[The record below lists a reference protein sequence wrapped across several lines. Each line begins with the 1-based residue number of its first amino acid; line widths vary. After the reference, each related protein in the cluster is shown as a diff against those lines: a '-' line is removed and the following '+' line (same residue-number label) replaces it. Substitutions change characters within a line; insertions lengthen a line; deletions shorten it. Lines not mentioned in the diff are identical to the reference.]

1 MHFRERE
8 SKLSANTLLVPGAMH
23 GPSQATTQKLRLLRV
38 QLVEPGRVE
47 KDSDADDDRTRVPMA
62 LG

>member
-23 GPSQATTQKLRLLRV
+23 GPSQAATQTLRLLRM
-38 QLVEPGRVE
+38 QPVEPGWVD
-47 KDSDADDDRTRVPMA
+47 KGGNADDDRTRVPMA